1 MMRFCPNCETERPLF
16 EVLCE
21 GAIDGQPCNW
31 DLTGVA
37 IHESGWRPSGP
48 PVTAEPPAV
57 TNAVCTNGHLM
68 AEGDLMCEVCGAD
81 LAEPIPNGGADPATA
96 EVEPAVAGSE
106 TVINGWRLL
115 SQLPTSSTVKTRYL
129 CWNDSLDRQAVLTLY
144 DDGSEPD
151 AAVYDVLRTLSREH
165 VPDLIETG
173 RWGTQAYEVAE
184 ELTGGTLADIGLVE
198 GDSETMRRIV
208 EELGTAL
215 HSLSQAG
222 LRHRDLRPGTIL
234 VRERQPLDLV
244 ITGFGSARLSDYDLD
259 IVSPLETTRYT
270 APEAIAGGVAAASD
284 WWSLG
289 MVLLEQVTR
298 GACFEGVNE
307 QAFLIHVMTSGVV
320 LPEALDSNV
329 KLLLRGLLV
338 QDPRKRWQ
346 WPDVSAWL
354 AGEPVSAP
362 ESRDAPETFDADKT
376 ITLGGKPYRS
386 LSAFAIVAAESVH
399 WDEAR
404 DHLARGVI
412 AGWVEDARADERI
425 AAGLRQLRHADD
437 VSDDVRLA
445 LALKMLHP
453 AMPLVIRGE
462 IVTPGWLLAHPLE
475 GHALIAGSAPDLLR
489 RMQDGDIWLSRLKTR
504 AETVR
509 EKARVLDILLNE
521 EELKIH
527 LLSTS
532 KARLM
537 ALWDDRRRLFPDT
550 DHKGLVS
557 LIERRVTTEEDLV
570 LLLGAATSQF
580 RSVGEIVAEAA
591 EAAKRATILTF
602 DGAAAEV
609 ILALSR
615 RDIYKLVDERLHGFS
630 RSGNEKADAWADQ
643 FRLER
648 RLTIA
653 RILALLSIPAEAWQ
667 EPAKQAYVST
677 ILDYFAKKVAN
688 AALRGPLARMVI
700 GKWTPRVDM
709 MELGSER
716 RPAPAL
722 LEQILSRSDL
732 PSDIDPAVFLGP
744 ETLERRLRSLH
755 SHATL
760 YRRDTGIDGLYL
772 GFPFALMRDPRGNTK
787 TRIAPVLLWPVRIVP
802 QVGNRGHVSVSFDK
816 ERDEVRLNP
825 AFEGLI
831 GIDATRKWQDI
842 ANDIL
847 GRTSISAADVMDA
860 FAPLATPSGRVLRK
874 LPGKDTEL
882 EPYKVELSCSGV
894 LFHLAYMGQAIVE
907 DLRHLKSIP
916 PRGTG
921 LEAILRVSNDPPETA
936 AVTAVPEIDRY
947 FTVASDPSQ
956 EAAVLEARQAPGLLI
971 EGPPGTGKSQ
981 TIVNMVA
988 DALGR
993 GKSMLVVCQKQAALE
1008 VVRKRLEAEGL
1019 GERLVMV
1026 TDMNRDR
1033 IPVVKSVR
1041 EQLEAIFDK
1050 PGDSGAFL
1058 RRERQTTAARIESLE
1073 GDLDRHHEALYRTD
1087 DQTGLSYRSLIGELV
1102 ALDDGPRRPIELPPL
1117 RQLFAKMDPGQVATV
1132 EEACGPLTRYWLPAQ
1147 YENSPLAAIKTFT
1160 PDDATIAAFDEVLG
1174 AFVHAE
1180 VARRK
1185 AIESVQ
1191 DGFDIRDPEPLES
1204 WHAQN
1209 DGAIAGLTPS
1219 ARTQLADWHTL
1230 FIASESGRGTIV
1242 GLQGLVADMANVN
1255 EAGRTETISPI
1266 CESLDDGTLAEL
1278 ADLTTELLKSPSFF
1292 DRINPGYWLKRKR
1305 LKDFFQSH
1313 GLVFAPEGMKAF
1325 LKAAQL
1331 EQTRRP
1337 LYARFSALRKR
1348 VTNLDA
1354 LPEHAAI
1361 SVLRPMLTRLI
1372 ADLMAVQDYAARL
1385 EAHPLTDEVV
1395 QAIEAGSREAYD
1407 AFANR
1412 VKASLV
1418 RFDAQQASGSAL
1430 DALSEWMEADWV
1442 AERRNAVGVHSA
1454 DSVALFTL
1462 KAAHPTL
1469 KPYQAFRLRAA
1480 HLSKD
1485 ALSAF
1490 RVLRGVAGSLSQL
1503 PQGEL
1508 DTEVRRV
1515 LSREARLAWKGR
1527 LEAAEPTLL
1536 FDAEEIKGKVVA
1548 LAQADRLMRKLNK
1561 GLLTGGIDRA
1571 ALSPMKAWEDITRL
1585 TGQRSRR
1592 LREFIDRGA
1601 DLGLMEVRPIW
1612 LMNPDIASRVLPLKP
1627 NMFDVVI
1634 YDEAS
1639 QMPVEYALPTLFRG
1653 NVVIVS
1659 GDEKQMPP
1667 TAFFSSKVENDEAEI
1682 FEGDDP
1688 EDDASEEERE
1698 TFAETWNRR
1707 EIKDCPDLL
1716 QLARSVLPTTT
1727 LQIHYRSNYREL
1739 IGFSNAS
1746 FYGDR
1751 LSVPVR
1757 HPDAEV
1763 GRIKPIELLRV
1774 NTVYKDQ
1781 SNQGEAEAI
1790 ANILSEFWKAPAA
1803 SRKSIGIVSFNRKQ
1817 ADLIEDVLEARAEQD
1832 PAFGQALA
1840 AERERIEQGEDM
1852 GFFVKNVE
1860 NVQGDERDIIIFSST
1875 FGRNAQGTFRRN
1887 FGVLGQVGGER
1898 RLNVA
1903 VTRARDKIIMVTS
1916 MPIGDISDLLTTRRP
1931 PATPR
1936 DYLQGYMEYA
1946 RIMTEGD
1953 LPAGHALLT
1962 RMVTERTVVRDRQ
1975 AAEVD
1980 GVAQSVLQFLRE
1992 LGVDPVA
1999 VNDGSAFGLDYA
2011 IVDPATGLYGLG
2023 IECDAPRHRILS
2035 RARAREIW
2043 RPNVLRRT
2051 IPNVHR
2057 VSSQAWFEDGLAERQ
2072 RLKAAVSAV
2081 MSKEAANE
2089 RA

>member
-1 MMRFCPNCETERPLF
+1 MIRFCPNCETERELS

-21 GAIDGQPCNW
+21 GEIGGQSCNW
-31 DLTGVA
+31 DLTSVA
-37 IHESGWRPSGP
+37 IHEAGWRPSAA
-48 PVTAEPPAV
+48 PVTA
-57 TNAVCTNGHLM
+57 NASASQQCMNGHPV
-68 AEGDLMCEVCGAD
+68 AVGDLMCTVCGAD
-81 LAEPIPNGGADPATA
+81 VAEGSASRVSVELGAGA
-96 EVEPAVAGSE
+96 VETPEEASE
-106 TVINGWRLL
+106 TVINGWRLI
-115 SQLPTSSTVKTRYL
+115 QRLPTSSAVKTRYL
-129 CWNDSLDRQAVLTLY
+129 SRNDLLDRQAVLTLY

-151 AAVYDVLRTLSREH
+151 AAVYDVLKSLSREH

-173 RWGTQAYEVAE
+173 RWGTQAYEVSE

-198 GDSETMRRIV
+198 GDTETMRRIV

-289 MVLLEQVTR
+289 MLLLEQVTR

-320 LPEALDSNV
+320 LPDTLESDV
-329 KLLLRGLLV
+329 RLLLRGLLV
-338 QDPRKRWQ
+338 PDPRKRWQ
-346 WPDVSAWL
+346 WTEVSAWL
-354 AGEPVSAP
+354 TGEPVAAP
-362 ESRDAPETFDADKT
+362 ESHGASESPEAAKS
-376 ITLGGKPYRS
+376 IILGGSSYRS
-386 LSAFAIVAAESVH
+386 LPTFAIAAAESRN

-412 AGWVEDARADERI
+412 AAWVEEAKQNERI
-425 AAGLRQLRHADD
+425 AAGLRDLRHAEDL
-437 VSDDVRLA
+437 SDDTRLA
-445 LALKMLHP
+445 LGLKILHP

-462 IVTPGWLLAHPLE
+462 IVTPGWLLAHPID
-475 GHALIAGSAPDLLR
+475 GHALISGSAPDLLR
-489 RMQDGDIWLSRLKTR
+489 RMQDGDTWLSRLKAR

-509 EKARVLDILLNE
+509 EKARALDILLNE

-532 KARLM
+532 KARLGT
-537 ALWDDRRRLFPDT
+537 LWEDRRRLFPDT
-550 DHKGLVS
+550 EHKGLVS

-580 RSVGEIVAEAA
+580 RTVRDIVAEAA
-591 EAAKRATILTF
+591 ETAKRANISTFDASAAETIL
-602 DGAAAEV
+602 AN
-609 ILALSR
+609 SR
-615 RDIYKLVDERLHGFS
+615 RDMYKLIEERLHGFS
-630 RSGNEKADAWADQ
+630 RSGNDKADEWADQ

-653 RILALLSIPAEAWQ
+653 RTLALLSIPAEAWQ

-688 AALRGPLARMVI
+688 SALRGPLARMVI

-732 PSDIDPAVFLGP
+732 PTDIDPAVFLGP

-787 TRIAPVLLWPVRIVP
+787 TRIAPVLLWPVRIIP

-831 GIDATRKWQDI
+831 GIDATRKWQEI

-847 GRTSISAADVMDA
+847 GRTSVSAADVMDA
-860 FAPLATPSGRVLRK
+860 FAPLAKPLGRDLRK

-882 EPYKVELSCSGV
+882 EPYKVEMSCSGV

-916 PRGTG
+916 PKGTG
-921 LEAILRVSNDPPETA
+921 LESILRVSNGPPETA
-936 AVTAVPEIDRY
+936 NVGPVPEIDRY

-956 EAAVLEARQAPGLLI
+956 EAAVLEAREAPGLLI

-993 GKSMLVVCQKQAALE
+993 GKCLLLVCQKQAALE

-1033 IPVVKSVR
+1033 IPIVKSVR
-1041 EQLEAIFDK
+1041 EQLDAIFDQ
-1050 PGDSGAFL
+1050 PSDSGAFL
-1058 RRERQTTAARIESLE
+1058 HRERQTTAARIESLE
-1073 GDLDRHHEALYRTD
+1073 GDLDRHHNALYAVD
-1087 DQTGLSYRSLIGELV
+1087 DQTGLTYRSLIGELV
-1102 ALDDGPRRPIELPPL
+1102 SLEEGVRQPIDLPPL
-1117 RQLFAKMDPGQVATV
+1117 RPLFAKTDPGMVATM
-1132 EEACGPLTRYWLPAQ
+1132 EEACGPLARYWLPAQ
-1147 YENSPLAAIKTFT
+1147 FENSPLASIKAFT

-1174 AFVHAE
+1174 QFVAAE

-1185 AIESVQ
+1185 AIEAVQ
-1191 DGFDIRDPEPLES
+1191 DGFEIQVPEPFVR
-1204 WHAQN
+1204 WHAEN
-1209 DGAIAGLTPS
+1209 DPVISSLTPVE
-1219 ARTQLADWHTL
+1219 RRQLAVWNGL
-1230 FIASESGRGTIV
+1230 FINSDSGLSTIAS
-1242 GLQGLVADMANVN
+1242 LKNLDLDMAKVS
-1255 EAGRTETISPI
+1255 ETGRSENASPV
-1266 CESLDDGTLAEL
+1266 CEPMTDVSLGEMSEL
-1278 ADLTTELLKSPSFF
+1278 AAELLKPASFF

-1305 LKDFFQSH
+1305 LRSFLQSH
-1313 GLVFAPEGMKAF
+1313 SLAFTPEGMTTF

-1331 EQTRRP
+1331 EQARRP
-1337 LYARFSALRKR
+1337 LYARFEDLRQQ
-1348 VTNLDA
+1348 VPMLDQ
-1354 LPEHAAI
+1354 LPENAAL
-1361 SVLRPMLTRLI
+1361 STLRPMVSRLFGELATMQGYAVRI
-1372 ADLMAVQDYAARL
+1372 A
-1385 EAHPLTDEVV
+1385 AHPLANDAI
-1395 QAIEAGSREAYD
+1395 QAISLGSLEAYD
-1407 AFANR
+1407 IFAAR
-1412 VKASLV
+1412 IQASLV
-1418 RFDAQQASGSAL
+1418 RYTAQQSSREAL
-1430 DALSEWMEADWV
+1430 EALAEWMEADWV
-1442 AERRNAVGVHSA
+1442 AERGKAITSHNA

-1462 KAAHPTL
+1462 KTAHPTL
-1469 KPYQAFRLRAA
+1469 KAYQAFRIRAA
-1480 HLSKD
+1480 NLSKD
-1485 ALSAF
+1485 ALTAF
-1490 RVLRGVAGSLSQL
+1490 RIMRGASGNLAQL
-1503 PQGEL
+1503 PQAEL
-1508 DTEVRRV
+1508 DGEVRRI

-1527 LEAAEPTLL
+1527 LEAAQPTLL
-1536 FDAEEIKGKVVA
+1536 FDAEEIKGKVTA
-1548 LAQADRLMRKLNK
+1548 LATADRLMRKLNK
-1561 GLLTGGIDRA
+1561 GLLTGGINRG
-1571 ALSPMKAWEDITRL
+1571 ALSAPKAWEDITRL

-1601 DLGLMEVRPIW
+1601 DLGLMELRPIW
-1612 LMNPDIASRVLPLKP
+1612 LMNPDIASRVLPLKS

-1667 TAFFSSKVENDEAEI
+1667 TSFFSSKVENDEADI

-1698 TFAETWNRR
+1698 TFSETWNRR

-1757 HPDAEV
+1757 HPDAEI
-1763 GRIKPIELLRV
+1763 GRVKPIELLRV

-1781 SNQGEAEAI
+1781 TNQGEAEAI
-1790 ANILSEFWKAPAA
+1790 ASILSEFWKAAPDA
-1803 SRKSIGIVSFNRKQ
+1803 RKSIGVVSFNRKQ
-1817 ADLIEDVLEARAEQD
+1817 ADLIEDVLEAKAERD
-1832 PAFGQALA
+1832 GAFGQALA
-1840 AERERIEQGEDM
+1840 AERERVEKGEDM

-1860 NVQGDERDIIIFSST
+1860 NVQGDERDIIIFSTT

-1916 MPIGDISDLLTTRRP
+1916 MPIGDISDLLTTRRA

-1953 LPAGHALLT
+1953 IPAGQGLLT

-1975 AAEVD
+1975 TVEVD
-1980 GVAQSVLQFLRE
+1980 GVAKSVLEYLKN
-1992 LGVDPVA
+1992 LGVEPIA

-2011 IVDPATGLYGLG
+2011 IVDPITGLYGLG

-2051 IPNVHR
+2051 IPIVHR
-2057 VSSQAWFEDGLAERQ
+2057 VSSQAWLQDGQAERQ
-2072 RLKAAVSAV
+2072 RLKVAVGTV
-2081 MSKEAANE
+2081 MSREATNE